1 MQRLKDKRFADFLRG
16 PLKDTCALH
25 KVEDMLD
32 GALHLKQSRRYEC
45 VKWHAENF
53 DCTPWKAE
61 DPLIGPPNYK
71 AMWDFHVAVCKS
83 VANWIARDEESRLLM
98 WFVDNHKSR
107 QERQPNCVEW
117 WGFRCV
123 RHTCEELSYW
133 EHDEDHSYF
142 NPHGLPWTD
151 FDICTYQSDLD
162 SSQYRYSYEILRNA
176 CMHVR

>member
-16 PLKDTCALH
+16 PLKNTRALH
-25 KVEDMLD
+25 KVNDMLD
-32 GALHLKQSRRYEC
+32 GVMHEKQSRRYEC

-61 DPLIGPPNYK
+61 DPLIGPRNYK

-98 WFVDNHKSR
+98 WFADNHKDNR
-107 QERQPNCVEW
+107 EHMPTIDW

-123 RHTCEELSYW
+123 RYTCEELSYW
-133 EHDEDHSYF
+133 HINEEGE
-142 NPHGLPWTD
+142 PHQPYGLPWTD
-151 FDICTYQSDLD
+151 FDICTYQGNLD
-162 SSQYRYSYEILRNA
+162 RSEYRYSLDILRNA